1 MKLPNGEH
9 AIVEIDK
16 LLHYC
21 LDRDHPRGRH
31 KARVFASA
39 LGLTI
44 EHAPFLREQLKAAAR
59 SAEATRTEDSEFGA
73 HYRVDFDVVH
83 GDRRAVVRSCWIIRK
98 DDLVPRL
105 TRCWVL

>member
-16 LLHYC
+16 LLRYC
-21 LDRDHPRGRH
+21 LDKDHPRGRH

-39 LGLTI
+39 LGLSNQD
-44 EHAPFLREQLKAAAR
+44 APFLREQLKGAAR
-59 SAEATRTEDSEFGA
+59 SGEATRTEDSEFGA
-73 HYRVDFDVVH
+73 HYRVDFEVLH
-83 GDRRAVVRSCWIIRK
+83 GGSRAVVRSCWIIRK

-105 TRCWVL
+105 TSCWVL